1 MSLLQ
6 WSGLC
11 LWSDSKSIE
20 ILNLYGAKE
29 AEQLLAFY
37 GKLVLTRAKVRTAGC
52 ALRKS
57 QSAIRRQ
64 NKAARWKKAV
74 MDGLRGAK
82 EKAYVQKWKIHVAM
96 WKSCLILW
104 TENGTLC
111 WSVPFLNENRFD
123 IVNWS
128 REWLIFPIW
137 LWPMRWRHCSMHKSL
152 IGALTTRCRPGGVL
166 FDRKRRPAG
175 ANCEKRLPMVHPA

>member
-1 MSLLQ
+1 MEEGSHG
-6 WSGLC
+6 WFAGS
-11 LWSDSKSIE
+11 
-20 ILNLYGAKE
+20 ARKE
-29 AEQLLAFY
+29 
-37 GKLVLTRAKVRTAGC
+37 
-52 ALRKS
+52 
-57 QSAIRRQ
+57 
-64 NKAARWKKAV
+64 
-74 MDGLRGAK
+74 K

-152 IGALTTRCRPGGVL
+152 IGALTTRCRPGWSIVWQKKAPSWCQLWETPANGPSGIMVQGMMTTAGNTDES
-166 FDRKRRPAG
+166 DRK
-175 ANCEKRLPMVHPA
+175 KK